1 MGKLS
6 SPSAEA
12 LIATSHPYTITSR
25 SLPFQ
30 VKAVSQ
36 QAQKLLTR
44 NTWREMDRPRI
55 STNKI
60 TCENAMDPHILL
72 KTSENPAEPYLH
84 NYRNK
89 SPK

>member
-12 LIATSHPYTITSR
+12 LIATFHPYTITSR

-44 NTWREMDRPRI
+44 KVTEKWTDQGSQLI
-55 STNKI
+55 
-60 TCENAMDPHILL
+60 
-72 KTSENPAEPYLH
+72 
-84 NYRNK
+84 K
-89 SPK
+89 SPVKIQWTHTYF

>member
-1 MGKLS
+1 MS

-12 LIATSHPYTITSR
+12 LIATFHLYAITSR
-25 SLPFQ
+25 LLPFQ

-44 NTWREMDRPRI
+44 NTWREVDRPRI
-55 STNKI
+55 PTNKI
-60 TCENAMDPHILL
+60 TCENAVDPYILL
-72 KTSENPAEPYLH
+72 KIFENPAEPYLH